1 MTPENDPSTLT
12 TAELVSHLWSRRVPL
27 LLLPIITVGVTYFL
41 IRAFGGETFESTAL
55 VMLRDRP
62 VDERNELDNRTLW
75 IDPPTYKDILLND
88 ETLKG
93 VVDATRA
100 KFGNEFG
107 SEKYEKLKDGFQVR
121 TVTTRDTAVVTTF
134 SPVIEISAQGP
145 KPEISKFM
153 VDEWIKRAVQMY
165 GTLGAADAIAVAKA
179 TAEVAAVQNEELL
192 KAKQAEAATD
202 YELDRLK
209 VLIDAYSTLFYDE
222 NIKSRITI
230 EPPKDEES
238 QEFKEYV
245 PWEENPYR
253 MAGMGLLEQRAQVM
267 FAIAEL
273 QPSTSERAK
282 SRRERLER
290 RLDKIEFLINETNE
304 NIVKLSQEA
313 AKLEGEVAKYRST
326 RMAADNAL
334 KSLNEMAGYAAAD
347 SILIPD
353 SGGSESLG
361 VLRVL
366 AHPIVPEFRV
376 GPKRSILSI
385 AAGFAMGVFLL
396 LSVIGEA
403 WLRKALGKDRAST

>member
-1 MTPENDPSTLT
+1 M
-12 TAELVSHLWSRRVPL
+12 PL

-107 SEKYEKLKDGFQVR
+107 NEKYEKLKDGFQVR

-179 TAEVAAVQNEELL
+179 TAEVATVKNEELL
-192 KAKQAEAATD
+192 KAKQAEAAID

-209 VLIDAYSTLFYDE
+209 ALID
-222 NIKSRITI
+222 
-230 EPPKDEES
+230 
-238 QEFKEYV
+238 
-245 PWEENPYR
+245 
-253 MAGMGLLEQRAQVM
+253 
-267 FAIAEL
+267 
-273 QPSTSERAK
+273 
-282 SRRERLER
+282 
-290 RLDKIEFLINETNE
+290 
-304 NIVKLSQEA
+304 
-313 AKLEGEVAKYRST
+313 
-326 RMAADNAL
+326 
-334 KSLNEMAGYAAAD
+334 GY
-347 SILIPD
+347 
-353 SGGSESLG
+353 
-361 VLRVL
+361 
-366 AHPIVPEFRV
+366 
-376 GPKRSILSI
+376 
-385 AAGFAMGVFLL
+385 
-396 LSVIGEA
+396 
-403 WLRKALGKDRAST
+403 